1 MNWIDELE
9 RDTGI
14 RIVRTTRTESGF
26 EVQADLSE
34 LSERVRA
41 FADAV
46 QTAYDAL
53 PAEVRRLRFTLTFG
67 EDP

>member
-1 MNWIDELE
+1 MTDAEFDPSEL
-9 RDTGI
+9 DPG
-14 RIVRTTRTESGF
+14 TTRTESGF